1 MPAKKLM
8 FNAKQIWDISENT
21 QRDCRGGIAEN
32 EKQEIIQKAVFVF
45 TTYPITRVMVPTLI
59 ISSDS
64 FPTWCYIATGI

>member
-32 EKQEIIQKAVFVF
+32 IRKFNGLKNQLVKI
-45 TTYPITRVMVPTLI
+45 
-59 ISSDS
+59 
-64 FPTWCYIATGI
+64 